1 MTMFKKALPVLA
13 VAGAAFAASSAR
25 AAVPFQD
32 HFSFSGF
39 GTLGLTQT
47 DSDKAE
53 YKRDQQ
59 AGGATTRYSFD
70 VDSNVGL
77 QLTGTAT
84 DWLSGTV
91 QVLGMQR
98 AEEHITTEVEW
109 AFVKLTPIDGLN
121 IRGGRM
127 ALPMFAI
134 SDSRNVGYANTWV
147 RPPNEVYGLA
157 MFSRF
162 EGGDISYRIPLG
174 STSLNA
180 TVLAGATSTSPFTG
194 SVLEGKRLKGVN
206 LQWELPWGSLRL
218 GHVTTKV
225 QLGASE
231 DKYSFS
237 GVGVIVDH
245 DNVVAQA
252 EYVERESETVPE
264 SVNAKGWYVL
274 GGYRFGAVLPYVSYA
289 RTEPEGTTGPSNPTG
304 TLSSEQSTASIG
316 VRWDAFRGTSIKFQ
330 LDRVDAKNGTGV
342 SFVNAQES
350 GVAVGKVTVG
360 AIAVD
365 FVF

>member
-1 MTMFKKALPVLA
+1 MTMFKNAWPLA
-13 VAGAAFAASSAR
+13 VATAALAASGAH

-32 HFSFSGF
+32 HFTFSGF

-47 DSDKAE
+47 DTDAAQ

-59 AGGATTRYSFD
+59 PSGATTSYSFD

-77 QLTGTAT
+77 QLTGKAN

-98 AEEHITTEVEW
+98 FEEHITTEVEW
-109 AFVKLTPIDGLN
+109 AYVKLTPINGLA

-127 ALPMFAI
+127 GLPMFAI
-134 SDSRNVGYANTWV
+134 SDSRNVGYTNNWI

-162 EGGDISYRIPLG
+162 EGADVSYRIPLG

-180 TVLAGATSTSPFTG
+180 TVLAGSTTG
-194 SVLEGKRLKGVN
+194 SPSPGMTLDAKRLKGVN

-218 GHVTTKV
+218 GHVTTMP
-225 QLGASE
+225 QFGTSE
-231 DKYSFS
+231 DKFSFS
-237 GVGVIVDH
+237 GIGVIVDH
-245 DNVVAQA
+245 NNVVAQA
-252 EYVERESETVPE
+252 EYVQRKSESLPD

-274 GGYRFGAVLPYVSYA
+274 GGYRFDTVLPYVSYA
-289 RTEPEGTTGPSNPTG
+289 KTEPKGTAG

-316 VRWDAFRGTSIKFQ
+316 VRWDAFRNTSVKVQ
-330 LDRVDAKNGTGV
+330 LDSVDAKNSNGV
-342 SFVNAQES
+342 SFTTGTAVAPGTA